1 MKRLLTLML
10 LACGLTTDLWASSV
24 PGALPGRFTINA
36 SGEKVV
42 FSQGNLQYQAST
54 NTWRFAENQYDYIG
68 NAAGNTSPS
77 SSQTAWI
84 DYFNWGTSGYNH
96 GANCYQPWSTSTSR
110 SDYYAYGSST
120 KSLYDAKD
128 DDSMRGQA
136 DWGYNAINN
145 GGNAENKGWRTLSK
159 EEWAYII
166 NTRSNDYR
174 YAKGTI
180 HSQNGFILFPDGFAL
195 PTGVSISNANTPG
208 AGYTLYSDDNWAAL
222 ETSGCV
228 FLPATGMR
236 NGTNVYE
243 TGSVGNYWSST
254 YMNSERVYNIRF
266 DGSSLKLENDGDR
279 QNGFPVRLVRSSLQQ
294 DNEGYYLLG
303 SVQDWQDFA
312 ALVQTT
318 PTANAKMTADIDL
331 GNDQT
336 HIGSMTQEVG
346 PFYSGTFDGQGHT
359 LTIAYDDRTGNKIV
373 APFTQI
379 RNATIKNLK
388 VAGSIYSTFAF
399 IGVVGYVNGGGNSY
413 ISNVLSSASFTCAHS
428 GWNHTSGIVGSVGNS
443 ATANIS
449 DCIVTGSVSG
459 GSYSSTFVGCIYG
472 GTAYTSNCLSTGTL
486 SVSDYT
492 LGTTTNC
499 YIKGYS
505 AEVTDDNLSNGTI
518 TAYLQNNRAET
529 VWVQDP
535 LTNQP
540 MLALFA
546 GKYKVPAS
554 GLGTFSAKAKFNVPE
569 GLEAYYC
576 KNYDSTEGTISVEAI
591 NGVVPA
597 ETGVLL
603 RGTPGVTY
611 TLTATN
617 AAAATVTDNALVAV
631 TEQTTIQQI
640 DGSYTNFGLSGGEFK
655 KVNPKGG
662 TVKAN
667 RAYLHILTSALTSE
681 AISLVWDEDITSVND
696 IRSKSD
702 DERGDYYN
710 LNGQRVAHPAKGLYI
725 VNGKKVIIK

>member
-1 MKRLLTLML
+1 MKRLLTLVL
-10 LACGLTTDLWASSV
+10 LACGLTTNLWASSI
-24 PGALPGRFTINA
+24 PGALSGRFTINA
-36 SGEKVV
+36 SGDKIV
-42 FSQGNLQYQAST
+42 FSQGNLQYVGTWQFAEHQWDCFSASQYNDHRDLFGWGTGDAPNKVST
-54 NTWRFAENQYDYIG
+54 NNGDYG
-68 NAAGNTSPS
+68 TF
-77 SSQTAWI
+77 T
-84 DYFNWGTSGYNH
+84 DWGT
-96 GANCYQPWSTSTSR
+96 
-110 SDYYAYGSST
+110 
-120 KSLYDAKD
+120 
-128 DDSMRGQA
+128 
-136 DWGYNAINN
+136 NAITN
-145 GGNAENKGWRTLSK
+145 GGNKANVWRTLTK
-159 EEWAYII
+159 DEWVYLFYSRENAATLFGFGSVAGVNGLII
-166 NTRSNDYR
+166 
-174 YAKGTI
+174 
-180 HSQNGFILFPDGFAL
+180 L
-195 PTGVSISNANTPG
+195 P
-208 AGYTLYSDDNWAAL
+208 DNWTTPEGASFSASTTL
-222 ETSGCV
+222 GLTDQGSYYHNGNNNNYTHNTYTAEQWAVMESSGAV
-228 FLPATGMR
+228 FLPAAAYRHGADSNIQYTELG
-236 NGTNVYE
+236 GF
-243 TGSVGNYWSST
+243 YWSST
-254 YMNSERVYNIRF
+254 PYSADKSYYLNFYS
-266 DGSSLKLENDGDR
+266 NDLDPQFNEMRYGGR
-279 QNGFPVRLVRSSLQQ
+279 PVRLVKASLDQ

-303 SVQDWQDFA
+303 SLQDWRDFA
-312 ALVQTT
+312 TLVQTT

-413 ISNVLSSASFTCAHS
+413 ISNVWSSASFTCAHS

-449 DCIVTGSVSG
+449 DCVVTGSVSG
-459 GSYSSTFVGCIYG
+459 GSYSGTFIGCTYG

-554 GLGTFSAKAKFNVPE
+554 GLGTFSAKAKFNVSE

-631 TEQTTIQQI
+631 TEQTTIQQV
-640 DGSYTNFGLSGGEFK
+640 DGSYTNFGLSGGVFK
-655 KVNPKGG
+655 KVNSAGG

-681 AISLVWDEDITSVND
+681 AISLVWDEEITSVND

>member
-1 MKRLLTLML
+1 MKRLLTLVL
-10 LACGLTTDLWASSV
+10 LACGLTTNLWASSI
-24 PGALPGRFTINA
+24 PGALSGRFTINA
-36 SGEKVV
+36 SGDKIV
-42 FSQGNLQYQAST
+42 FSQGNLQYVGTWQFAEHQWDCFSASQYNDHRDLFGWGTGDAPNKVST
-54 NTWRFAENQYDYIG
+54 NNGDYG
-68 NAAGNTSPS
+68 TF
-77 SSQTAWI
+77 T
-84 DYFNWGTSGYNH
+84 DWGT
-96 GANCYQPWSTSTSR
+96 
-110 SDYYAYGSST
+110 
-120 KSLYDAKD
+120 
-128 DDSMRGQA
+128 
-136 DWGYNAINN
+136 NAITN
-145 GGNAENKGWRTLSK
+145 GGNKANVWRTLTK
-159 EEWAYII
+159 DEWVYLFYSRENAATLFGFGSVNGVNGLII
-166 NTRSNDYR
+166 
-174 YAKGTI
+174 
-180 HSQNGFILFPDGFAL
+180 L
-195 PTGVSISNANTPG
+195 P
-208 AGYTLYSDDNWAAL
+208 DNWSTPEGASFTASTTL
-222 ETSGCV
+222 GLTDQGSYYHNGNNNNYTHNTYTAEQWAVMESSGAV
-228 FLPATGMR
+228 FLPAAAYRHGADSNIQYTELG
-236 NGTNVYE
+236 GF
-243 TGSVGNYWSST
+243 YWSST
-254 YMNSERVYNIRF
+254 PYSADKSYYLNFYS
-266 DGSSLKLENDGDR
+266 NDLDPQFNEMRYGGR
-279 QNGFPVRLVRSSLQQ
+279 PVRLVKASLDQ

-303 SVQDWQDFA
+303 SLQDWRDFA
-312 ALVQTT
+312 TLVQTT

-413 ISNVLSSASFTCAHS
+413 ISNVWSSASFTCAHS

-449 DCIVTGSVSG
+449 DCVVTGSVSG
-459 GSYSSTFVGCIYG
+459 GSYSGTFIGCTYG

-554 GLGTFSAKAKFNVPE
+554 GLGTFSAKAKFNVSE

-631 TEQTTIQQI
+631 TEQTTIQQV
-640 DGSYTNFGLSGGEFK
+640 DGSYTNFGLSGGVFK
-655 KVNPKGG
+655 KVNSAGG

-681 AISLVWDEDITSVND
+681 AISLVWDEEITSVND

>member
-1 MKRLLTLML
+1 MKRLLTLVL
-10 LACGLTTDLWASSV
+10 LACGLTTDLWASSI
-24 PGALPGRFTINA
+24 PGALSGRFTINA
-36 SGEKVV
+36 SGDKIV
-42 FSQGNLQYQAST
+42 FSQGNLQYVGTWQFAEHQWDCFSASQYNDHRDLFGWGTGDAPNKVST
-54 NTWRFAENQYDYIG
+54 NNGDYG
-68 NAAGNTSPS
+68 TF
-77 SSQTAWI
+77 T
-84 DYFNWGTSGYNH
+84 DWGT
-96 GANCYQPWSTSTSR
+96 
-110 SDYYAYGSST
+110 
-120 KSLYDAKD
+120 
-128 DDSMRGQA
+128 
-136 DWGYNAINN
+136 NAITN
-145 GGNAENKGWRTLSK
+145 GGNKANVWRTLTK
-159 EEWAYII
+159 DEWVYLFYSRENAATLFGFGSVNGVNGLII
-166 NTRSNDYR
+166 
-174 YAKGTI
+174 
-180 HSQNGFILFPDGFAL
+180 L
-195 PTGVSISNANTPG
+195 P
-208 AGYTLYSDDNWAAL
+208 DNWTTPEGASFSASTTL
-222 ETSGCV
+222 GLTDQGSYYHNGNNNNYTHNTYTAEQWAVMESSGAV
-228 FLPATGMR
+228 FLPAAAYRHGADSNIQYTELG
-236 NGTNVYE
+236 GF
-243 TGSVGNYWSST
+243 YWSST
-254 YMNSERVYNIRF
+254 PYSADKSYYLNFYS
-266 DGSSLKLENDGDR
+266 NDLDPQFNEMRYGGR
-279 QNGFPVRLVRSSLQQ
+279 PVRLVKASLDQ

-303 SVQDWQDFA
+303 SLQDWRDFA
-312 ALVQTT
+312 TLVQTT

-413 ISNVLSSASFTCAHS
+413 ISNVWSSASFTCAHS

-449 DCIVTGSVSG
+449 DCVVTGSVSG
-459 GSYSSTFVGCIYG
+459 GSYSGTFIGCTYG

-505 AEVTDDNLSNGTI
+505 AEVTDANLANGTI
-518 TAYLQNNRAET
+518 ATALQNSRAET

-535 LTNQP
+535 MTNQP
-540 MLALFA
+540 LLALFA
-546 GKYKVPAS
+546 GKYTVPAS
-554 GLGTFSAKAKFNVPE
+554 GLGTFSAKAKFALPD
-569 GLEAYYC
+569 GLDAYYC
-576 KNYDSTEGTISVEAI
+576 KDYADGKISVVAI

-631 TEQTTIQQI
+631 TEQTTIQQV

-681 AISLVWDEDITSVND
+681 AISLVWDEEITSVND

>member
-1 MKRLLTLML
+1 MKRLLTLVL
-10 LACGLTTDLWASSV
+10 LACGLTTDLWASSI
-24 PGALPGRFTINA
+24 PGALSGRFTINA
-36 SGEKVV
+36 SGDKIV
-42 FSQGNLQYQAST
+42 FSQGNLQYVGTWQFAEHQWDCFSASQYNDHRDLFGWGTGDAPNKVST
-54 NTWRFAENQYDYIG
+54 NNGDYG
-68 NAAGNTSPS
+68 TF
-77 SSQTAWI
+77 T
-84 DYFNWGTSGYNH
+84 DWGT
-96 GANCYQPWSTSTSR
+96 
-110 SDYYAYGSST
+110 
-120 KSLYDAKD
+120 
-128 DDSMRGQA
+128 
-136 DWGYNAINN
+136 NAITN
-145 GGNAENKGWRTLSK
+145 GGNKANVWRTLTK
-159 EEWAYII
+159 DEWVYLFYSRENAATLFGFGSVNGVNGLII
-166 NTRSNDYR
+166 
-174 YAKGTI
+174 
-180 HSQNGFILFPDGFAL
+180 L
-195 PTGVSISNANTPG
+195 P
-208 AGYTLYSDDNWAAL
+208 DNWTTPEGASFSASTTL
-222 ETSGCV
+222 GLTDQGSYYHNGNNNNYTHNTYTAEQWAVMESSGAV
-228 FLPATGMR
+228 FLPAAAYRHGADSNIQYTELG
-236 NGTNVYE
+236 GF
-243 TGSVGNYWSST
+243 YWSST
-254 YMNSERVYNIRF
+254 PYSADKSYYLNFYS
-266 DGSSLKLENDGDR
+266 NDLDPQFNEMRYGGR
-279 QNGFPVRLVRSSLQQ
+279 PVRLVKASLDQ

-303 SVQDWQDFA
+303 SLQDWRDFA
-312 ALVQTT
+312 TLVQTT

-413 ISNVLSSASFTCAHS
+413 ISNVWSSASFTCAHS

-449 DCIVTGSVSG
+449 DCVVTGSVSG
-459 GSYSSTFVGCIYG
+459 GSYSGTFIGCTYG

-505 AEVTDDNLSNGTI
+505 AEVTDANLANGTI
-518 TAYLQNNRAET
+518 ATALQNSRAET

-535 LTNQP
+535 MTNQP
-540 MLALFA
+540 LLALFA
-546 GKYKVPAS
+546 GKYTVPAS
-554 GLGTFSAKAKFNVPE
+554 GLGTFSAKAKFALPD
-569 GLEAYYC
+569 GLDAYYC
-576 KNYDSTEGTISVEAI
+576 KDYADGKISVVAI

-681 AISLVWDEDITSVND
+681 AISLVWDEEITSVND